1 MTPRLLLLTPDF
13 PPAIGGIQ
21 LLLQRLVD
29 GLADD
34 FDITV
39 VTRRSPRIDGSTAAS
54 SSDRGSRAVRVRST
68 VATGKL
74 GLVDANVLGLA
85 VALRGAFDI
94 VLSGHITTAPAAA
107 CLQRLRRTPFVQYVY
122 ADEVPNRPQL
132 ARFAMRRAVRTIA
145 ISTHTRDLALAAGCP
160 ESRVEIVAPGVDI
173 PSSTPAA
180 RIVEQAT
187 RPTIITVARLE
198 DRYKGHDVMLR
209 ALVSV
214 RTRVPDVRWV
224 VVGDGSLRA
233 ELEANA
239 SRRGLSETVE
249 FAGRVSDEERDRRL
263 ATAQVFA
270 MPSRLPPS
278 GTEGGEGFGIVY
290 LEAGLQGLPVIAGA
304 VGGALDAVVH
314 DETGLL
320 VDPTSSEEL
329 AAALTDLLL
338 DADRAARLGDAGARR
353 ARGFSWER
361 MNSGVQAVL
370 HQALA
375 GAGAV

>member
-21 LLLQRLVD
+21 LLLQRLVN

-34 FDITV
+34 FEITV
-39 VTRRSPRIDGSTAAS
+39 VTRRSPRNDTGPAVSSPDG
-54 SSDRGSRAVRVRST
+54 GSRAVRVRST
-68 VATGKL
+68 VTGGKL

-85 VALRGAFDI
+85 VGLRGTFDV

-107 CLQRLRRTPFVQYVY
+107 ALQRLRGTPFVQYIY

-132 ARFAMRRAVRTIA
+132 ARFAMRRASGTIA
-145 ISTHTRDLALAAGCP
+145 ISTHTRALALAAGCP
-160 ESRVEIVAPGVDI
+160 ASRVEIVAPGVDM
-173 PSSTPAA
+173 PAA
-180 RIVEQAT
+180 VPAASAT
-187 RPTIITVARLE
+187 EKAARPTIVTVARLE
-198 DRYKGHDVMLR
+198 DRYKGHDVMLQ
-209 ALVSV
+209 ALVAV
-214 RTRVPDVRWV
+214 RARVPDVRWL

-233 ELEANA
+233 ELEAEA
-239 SRRGLSETVE
+239 GRLGLSETVE

-263 ATAQVFA
+263 ASAHVFA

-290 LEAGLQGLPVIAGA
+290 LEAGLQALPVVAGA

-314 DETGLL
+314 EETGLL

-329 AAALTDLLL
+329 ADALADLLL
-338 DADRAARLGDAGARR
+338 DADRAARLGHAGARW
-353 ARGFSWER
+353 ARSFSWER
-361 MNSGVQAVL
+361 MNSGVHGILDRV
-370 HQALA
+370 LA
-375 GAGAV
+375 GAGTD